1 MPNTGLVANA
11 RQDDGQTDPE
21 TLLAW
26 LNECHNTVL
35 QLLQRLGS
43 TKLSQLLAAVTIFPS
58 RLQLWGCDS
67 ISTAPQSGQQI
78 LRP

>member
-21 TLLAW
+21 TLLVW
-26 LNECHNTVL
+26 LNECRNTVL

-43 TKLSQLLAAVTIFPS
+43 TKLSQLLAAVGHHTD
-58 RLQLWGCDS
+58 LL
-67 ISTAPQSGQQI
+67 
-78 LRP
+78 